1 MITFSAS
8 GVRQASR
15 VHGNILCLSVR
26 FVSLLLAIQGK
37 LQKTSRIEL
46 SYYYIIQMDVGNY
59 ITLRL
64 VTYWFTL
71 ISQIYFGIMELEL
84 AIISICMIK
93 SAHGIWVKGL

>member
-1 MITFSAS
+1 
-8 GVRQASR
+8 
-15 VHGNILCLSVR
+15 
-26 FVSLLLAIQGK
+26 
-37 LQKTSRIEL
+37 
-46 SYYYIIQMDVGNY
+46 MDVGNY

-84 AIISICMIK
+84 VIISIYMIK

>member
-1 MITFSAS
+1 
-8 GVRQASR
+8 
-15 VHGNILCLSVR
+15 
-26 FVSLLLAIQGK
+26 
-37 LQKTSRIEL
+37 
-46 SYYYIIQMDVGNY
+46 MDVGNY